1 MTSTP
6 ASGVTAVGAPLAVVT
21 RGALVPTAAFGG
33 LAAALVCILRGT
45 HAIPGAVLGL
55 VVGLGFFASGMLVV
69 TRFARDASPVGFV
82 AIGMGVYLGQVLVL
96 LLFMLAFFD
105 ASWLDGPAFGW
116 VVLVVTL
123 AWQFFS
129 IRTWR
134 RARIPVYDED
144 AL

>member
-6 ASGVTAVGAPLAVVT
+6 ASGVLAVGAPLAVVT
-21 RGALVPTAAFGG
+21 RGALLPTAVFGG
-33 LAAALVCILRGT
+33 AAAVLLSVLRGA

-69 TRFARDASPVGFV
+69 TRFARDVSPVGFV

-96 LLFMLAFFD
+96 LLFMLAFYN
-105 ASWLDGPAFGW
+105 AAWLDGPAFGW
-116 VVLVVTL
+116 VVLVVTI
-123 AWQFFS
+123 AWQVFS

-134 RARIPVYDED
+134 RARIPVYDEK